1 MSPHRAIAA
10 VFAAHGAVAG
20 SFATRIPWIQ
30 EHVHLSA
37 GLLGFV
43 LLCPS
48 IGAFAAMPL
57 ASRLAHR
64 FGSRATTRVLL
75 ALWCGGL
82 ALPAFAPAPVWLF
95 AIFLLYGA
103 SAGMCDVVMNAHG
116 VTLER
121 HLNKP
126 VVSGLH
132 GMWAVGSLA
141 AGGLG
146 TLAAQAGIDARLHL
160 GVVAAVL
167 VVLGGI
173 AGRGLLP
180 DGPRAAD
187 APAPRRFALPSRA
200 ILAVGVVGFC
210 GTFAEGASS
219 NWAAV
224 YLTNVADA
232 GPGAAAAGYTI
243 FMLCMAGAR
252 LAGDRVVRLT
262 GPVRAVRMG
271 GIVAVAGGVLVV
283 LARTPVLGV
292 IGFAL
297 VGLGVAVVV
306 PLVFTAAGNA
316 GPTPGEGVAGIAT
329 ITYLSGLTAPA
340 LTGWVA
346 GSVSYPAAFTLVTG
360 VLVALTVLAP
370 VLRPRPAA
378 REVVRERQPA

>member
-82 ALPAFAPAPVWLF
+82 ALPAFAPAPIWLF

-180 DGPRAAD
+180 DGPQAAD

-283 LARTPVLGV
+283 LSRTPVLGV